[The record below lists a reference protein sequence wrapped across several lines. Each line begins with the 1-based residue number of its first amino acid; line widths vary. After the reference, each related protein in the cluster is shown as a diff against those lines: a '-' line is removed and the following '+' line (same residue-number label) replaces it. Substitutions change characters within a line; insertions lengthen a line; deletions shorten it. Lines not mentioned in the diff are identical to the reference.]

1 MSLRAIPLILIAF
14 LLYNFVV
21 LFSGWG
27 GESADA
33 VAGAV
38 ADGASN
44 ARSLLSKEIFSLPM
58 LSGARWT
65 FSIGDLVM
73 LITLLLLF
81 VEIVKSTYT
90 STSSLL
96 DHGLSMLVFVACL
109 IEFLTVPQAATSL
122 FFLIMMAALIDVIA
136 GYTIGIRV
144 ARRDLTFGGAEH

>member
-27 GESADA
+27 AESADA

-38 ADGASN
+38 ADGAAN
-44 ARSLLSKEIFSLPM
+44 ARSLLTSEIFSLPM

-65 FSIGDLVM
+65 FTIGELIMLV
-73 LITLLLLF
+73 TLLLLF
-81 VEIVKSTYT
+81 IEIVKSTYT

-144 ARRDLTFGGAEH
+144 ARRDLTFGGADQ

>member
-27 GESADA
+27 AGEAADA
-33 VAGAV
+33 SAV
-38 ADGASN
+38 SDGAAN
-44 ARSLLSKEIFSLPM
+44 ARSLLSSELFSLPM

-65 FSIGDLVM
+65 FTIGDLIM
-73 LITLLLLF
+73 LVTLLLLF
-81 VEIVKSTYT
+81 IEIVKSTYT

-144 ARRDLTFGGAEH
+144 ARRDLTFGGPDA

>member
-21 LFSGWG
+21 LFSGW
-27 GESADA
+27 SASA
-33 VAGAV
+33 EAGAV
-38 ADGASN
+38 SDGAAN
-44 ARSLLSKEIFSLPM
+44 ARSLLTGEIFSLPM

-65 FSIGDLVM
+65 FSIGDLIM
-73 LITLLLLF
+73 LITLMLLF
-81 VEIVKSTYT
+81 IEIVKSTYT

-144 ARRDLTFGGAEH
+144 ARRDLTFGADH

>member
-1 MSLRAIPLILIAF
+1 MSLRAIPLMLIVF

-21 LFSGWG
+21 LFSGW
-27 GESADA
+27 SDAADPNA
-33 VAGAV
+33 VN
-38 ADGASN
+38 DGAAA
-44 ARSLLSKEIFSLPM
+44 ARSILSSELFALPM
-58 LSGARWT
+58 LSGARWVFT
-65 FSIGDLVM
+65 IGDLIM
-73 LITLLLLF
+73 LLTLMMLF

-90 STSSLL
+90 SATSLL

-144 ARRDLTFGGAEH
+144 ARRDLTFGGPDA

>member
-27 GESADA
+27 NGDGTTATP
-33 VAGAV
+33 
-38 ADGASN
+38 DGAAAAVSVLDTTLF
-44 ARSLLSKEIFSLPM
+44 RLPM
-58 LSGARWT
+58 LSGAEWVFT
-65 FSIGDLVM
+65 IGDLIM
-73 LITLLLLF
+73 LVTLLLLF
-81 VEIVKSTYT
+81 IEIVKSTYT

-122 FFLIMMAALIDVIA
+122 FFLIMMASLIDVIA

-144 ARRDLTFGGAEH
+144 ARRDLTFGGADG